1 MADRIIGMRSTLYD
15 ILTKELGSKKDWTHI
30 KSQIGQSSLPSLHSL
45 APLPSPSPLLET
57 RTDIVHRRHVRIHRP
72 HPGAGR

>member
-30 KSQIGQSSLPSLHSL
+30 KSQIGSSPPSLL
-45 APLPSPSPLLET
+45 SPLSPL
-57 RTDIVHRRHVRIHRP
+57 
-72 HPGAGR
+72 